1 MKDKSV
7 TYEVSYREAYD
18 GTRFYKTTCH
28 MQTLFNNETIRTS
41 SRELR
46 DIFEDRSIKEFVE
59 KMQYQPISDELFEQ
73 FDLTLQMALA
83 KATGVADIQT
93 AYFEIKDKT
102 QAFKTSGFFL
112 LFIPSWYLL
121 MDPRITQLIKYWV
134 TDRPRIYRYNIR
146 LIMSKNVLNEFDQTI
161 IESAYGTYGD
171 HVNICAKTTDQF
183 ANELKNLLW
192 IR

>member
-7 TYEVSYREAYD
+7 TYEVSYQEAND
-18 GTRFYKTTCH
+18 GSRFYKTTCYV
-28 MQTLFNNETIRTS
+28 QTLFNNETIRTS

-46 DIFEDRSIKEFVE
+46 DTFEDRSIKEFVE
-59 KMQYQPISDELFEQ
+59 KMQYEPITDELFDQ
-73 FDLTLQMALA
+73 FDLILQIALA

-93 AYFEIKDKT
+93 AYFGIKDKT

-112 LFIPSWYLL
+112 LFIPSGYLL

-146 LIMSKNVLNEFDQTI
+146 LIMSENVLNEFDQTI

-171 HVNICAKTTDQF
+171 HVNICAKTTNQF

-192 IR
+192 VR